1 MKIVDPKVY
10 VLASTQLESGIVDY
24 LVDNQIAWRPDHTVS
39 GAENLA
45 EFAGRICYR
54 SWAKEDGTF
63 ENKNLSKVREGNE
76 LYISNIIKSKHG
88 SVCEHGSVTFLLTD
102 VTRVLTHELVRHR
115 VGTAYSQTS
124 GRYVRCDDISIYIPE
139 IIKEND
145 QATKVFTDITIEI
158 ENAIKE
164 LEKIYGIDSIP
175 DFATKKLLTS
185 AFRRIAPNGMTND
198 IVFTANHRT
207 IRFVIQQRTAN
218 GAEIEIRIVFD
229 AIARLMKER
238 FPNLYQDMNLNED
251 GEWVFD
257 CHKI

>member
-10 VLASTQLESGIVDY
+10 ILASTQLESGMVDY
-24 LVDNQIAWRPDHTVS
+24 LQDKQIAWRPDHTVS

-45 EFAGRICYR
+45 EFGGRICYR
-54 SWAKEDGTF
+54 SWPQEDGSF
-63 ENKNLSKVREGNE
+63 ENKNLSKVREGNDI
-76 LYISNIIKSKHG
+76 YIGNIIKSKHG
-88 SVCEHGSVTFLLTD
+88 SVIEHGSVTFLLTD

-115 VGTAYSQTS
+115 VGTAFSQTS

-164 LEKIYGIDSIP
+164 LEKIYGIDAIP

-207 IRFVIQQRTAN
+207 IRFVIQQRTSD

-229 AIARLMKER
+229 AIARLMKKR
-238 FPNLYQDMNLNED
+238 FPNIYQDMNLNEN
-251 GEWVFD
+251 GEWIFND
-257 CHKI
+257 HKI